1 MPEGN
6 KPSGGSRVGN
16 FLRGGADRF
25 LPGEQ
30 RGADGRLIP
39 SQVAKGIAGRIAS
52 MVATGFGGPA
62 AGAVTN
68 RIAANVID
76 RGNPFNFGP
85 GDGPLADIYRKISG
99 AQQSGA
105 PVAGVQEPIGDG
117 RPVAP
122 NLGLGNA
129 GPQGVTPGQLY
140 RDPYMGWQQ
149 FMAPQGSV
157 GNFGNNNIRTQP
169 VPGAWQPKS
178 GWGRDMM
185 AGGNAGMAGANRGF
199 GNSHF
204 SSGRG
209 GAQTVDSGAAGDIT
223 AWLGGGASGGTSK
236 TPFSRAIK

>member
-6 KPSGGSRVGN
+6 KPSGVRN
-16 FLRGGADRF
+16 FFGGVVDRI
-25 LPGEQ
+25 LPGSNYNRSTGQ
-30 RGADGRLIP
+30 YSNIG
-39 SQVAKGIAGRIAS
+39 KGIAGRGAS
-52 MVATGFGGPA
+52 IIGSMLGGPA
-62 AGAVTN
+62 VGALINKGAGKW
-68 RIAANVID
+68 ID
-76 RGNPFNFGP
+76 TGSPLGNGY
-85 GDGPLADIYRKISG
+85 GTGPLAKIMGRDATDIG
-99 AQQSGA
+99 EVVPQ
-105 PVAGVQEPIGDG
+105 PIGDG
-117 RPVAP
+117 RPVSP

-129 GPQGVTPGQLY
+129 GPQGVAPGQLY